1 MKRLLAIL
9 LTLSFV
15 LGLTGVSV
23 SAANAKGTVK
33 PLDLYDSEYFYSD
46 ADGMPESP
54 HSYPHNM
61 DKSWYI
67 IREGATSISVTFSE
81 DTKTED
87 SFDELY
93 IFDGNGNQM
102 GCFYNTALAGQ
113 TITVEGDTVQIRL
126 TSDHTVNYYGF
137 RVTNISYTKEEDS
150 STEETS
156 YSKDC
161 PAEFL
166 PESHHNYANSTN
178 DTWTLSCNGADYI
191 TLTFS
196 ADSCTEAGWDKVNIY
211 DGNGADVG
219 TYSGSSLSDLTVT
232 VYDDTVIIVLTTDGS
247 ITYYGFRFESITA
260 HFGNYYTFS
269 DSYWALQ
276 SPYDDFTE
284 ESTDNSSESSEPEQF
299 TVSFVGWDGTE
310 LKAESVSFG
319 SGATAP
325 EAPARLGYSF
335 IGWSEPFDYIT
346 EDTVT
351 VALYERTYLIG
362 DANLDGRVNSLDA
375 ATILKYDAAL
385 ITLSD
390 LALLSAD
397 VNWNGQVNSLDAAMI
412 LRYDANLLAQ
422 LPQCPIY
429 NLSAG
434 GNYFIGNQNLNITF
448 TVNAGIYYESIELYD
463 ESNTLLG
470 IMKDDGLGA
479 DTRAGDGIYTLNT
492 TVYYN
497 VSGTSANVIFYCKSG
512 DDQSEDLTLTF
523 LSNEYGSLSG
533 VVKNASDRSTSIEYA
548 AVKVYR
554 GDALYTTAY
563 TNADGQYSF
572 TLPDGNYK
580 IIVSANGFVALTTY
594 ATIENGYDTYL
605 ETFLMAEN
613 TGARTGV
620 ACGVIKNSLTGI
632 GEADVELNF
641 VKDWNNFTSTNY
653 MDVDI
658 VTDGDG
664 AYTVELPLGNY
675 SVILTKEN
683 FVTAYFNIVVFD
695 GVADNQ
701 DGVITPVIDE
711 ITAGGSY
718 LITLTWGYTPTD
730 LDSHVRGTLSSGSD
744 FHVYF
749 SDKSQ
754 MDGGTEVCNLDYDDV
769 TSYGPE
775 HVTLVPTTDGAY
787 YYYVYQ
793 YSSAGTLAASEARVT
808 VECDNRVIASFNV
821 PTDQGNGRY
830 WNIFAIKDGRL
841 IIQNTITD
849 GYDTSYAG

>member
-1 MKRLLAIL
+1 MRRLLALL

-23 SAANAKGTVK
+23 SASNAKGDIDT
-33 PLDLYDSEYFYSD
+33 LELYYSDYFYSD
-46 ADGMPESP
+46 TDGMPESEHP
-54 HSYPHNM
+54 YPNNM
-61 DKSWYI
+61 DKSWFI
-67 IREGATSISVTFSE
+67 VREGATTVSVTFSD
-81 DTKTED
+81 DTKTEG
-87 SFDELY
+87 SYDEIY
-93 IFDGNGNQM
+93 IYDGNSNLI
-102 GCFYNTALAGQ
+102 GCFYNTELAGQ
-113 TITVEGDTVQIRL
+113 TITVDGDTVQIQL
-126 TSDHTVNYYGF
+126 TSDGSVTYYGF

-150 STEETS
+150 FTEQDS
-156 YSKDC
+156 YTKDC
-161 PAEFL
+161 PAELL
-166 PESHHNYANSTN
+166 PESQHDYANSTN
-178 DTWTLSCNGADYI
+178 ETWVLSCNGADNI
-191 TLTFS
+191 ALTFS
-196 ADSCTEAGWDKVNIY
+196 ADSFTENSWDTVSIF
-211 DGNGADVG
+211 DGNDVNVG
-219 TYSGSSLSDLTVT
+219 IYSGSSLANLAVT
-232 VYDDTVIIVLTTDGS
+232 VYDDTVKLVLASDGS
-247 ITYYGFRFESITA
+247 ITHYGFRFERITA
-260 HFGNYYTFS
+260 CFR
-269 DSYWALQ
+269 SYAAFVGSNWTLQ
-276 SPYDDFTE
+276 SPYGDSFEETTE
-284 ESTDNSSESSEPEQF
+284 DITSDSEQF
-299 TVSFVGWDGTE
+299 TVSFIGWDGAE
-310 LKAESVSFG
+310 LKTEAVYYGNS
-319 SGATAP
+319 ATAP

-335 IGWSEPFDYIT
+335 IGWSEAFEYVT

-351 VALYERTYLIG
+351 VALYERTYLVG

-375 ATILKYDAAL
+375 ATILKYDADL
-385 ITLSD
+385 IPLSD

-397 VNWNGQVNSLDAAMI
+397 VNWNSEVNSLDAAMI
-412 LRYDANLLAQ
+412 LKYDASLLAQ

-434 GNYFIGNQNLNITF
+434 GNYFLGNQNINITF

-463 ESNTLLG
+463 ENDRLLG
-470 IMKDDGLGA
+470 IMKDDGIGA
-479 DTRAGDGIYTLNT
+479 DARAGDGIYTLTT
-492 TVYYN
+492 TVYYTVN
-497 VSGTSANVIFYCKSG
+497 GTSTDAIFYCKSG

-533 VVKNASDRSTSIEYA
+533 VVKNAADRSTSIEYA
-548 AVKVYR
+548 SVKVYR

-580 IIVSANGFVALTTY
+580 ITVSANGFVSLTTY
-594 ATIENGYDTYL
+594 AAIENGYDTYL
-605 ETFLMAEN
+605 ETFLMAQS

-632 GEADVELNF
+632 GEADVELKF
-641 VKDWNNFTSTNY
+641 VKDWNNFNSTNY
-653 MDVDI
+653 MNVSM

-701 DGVITPVIDE
+701 DGVITPVIDD
-711 ITAGGSY
+711 IIAGGSY
-718 LITLTWGYTPTD
+718 LITLTWGYSPTD

-754 MDGGTEVCNLDYDDV
+754 TDGNTEVCNLDYDDT

-775 HVTLVPTTDGAY
+775 HITLVPTTDGAY

-793 YSSAGTLAASEARVT
+793 YSSSGTLAASEARVT
-808 VECDNRVIASFNV
+808 VECDNRIIASFNV

-841 IIQNTITD
+841 IIKNTITD
-849 GYDTSYAG
+849 SYDTSYAG